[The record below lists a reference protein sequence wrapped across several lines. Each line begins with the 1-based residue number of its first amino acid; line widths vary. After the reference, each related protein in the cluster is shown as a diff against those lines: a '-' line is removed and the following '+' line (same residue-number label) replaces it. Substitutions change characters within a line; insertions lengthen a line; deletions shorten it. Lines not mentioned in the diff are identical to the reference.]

1 MKRAKLGKAIFVEA
15 VVTGANL
22 TDATLEDSFVSGADF
37 SSALLLSTNFSRAR
51 LVNTRFCDVDL
62 AAAIGL
68 ETVRHLGPSSI
79 GLDTLY
85 KSQGRIPDMF
95 LRNAGAPE
103 EIIDIARCIRV
114 GPPIQWHSCFIS
126 YSTKDQEFARRLHSR
141 LRQANMRVWFAPED
155 IKGGEK
161 LHEQLFRAI
170 QIHDKLLLV
179 LSPRSIQSNWVMTEI
194 RKAREV
200 EKREKRRKLFPI
212 RLMDFDA
219 LRAWE
224 CLDADTGK
232 DLAVEVREYFIPD
245 FSAWR
250 DHAAFEEA
258 FKRLQQDLKA
268 GEPPPETI
276 KQG

>member
-51 LVNTRFCDVDL
+51 IVNTRFCDVDL